1 MAWNPLPT
9 NYTDA
14 SWSGLKKYTQVA
26 NEDGTISFEDETV
39 YTNKENSFFGAA
51 DANAMNTAI
60 NALMAN
66 AWSEVSLSDFADM
79 VTIPDDTGDYEDV
92 FTASIQYNAVSKMVR
107 VHFLPAEITMNYSTG
122 HTLGTIKSP
131 YLPAFEQYGIAI
143 FTGSGGYID
152 LLVRPV
158 KVEADGKITIDSC
171 GQIEGI
177 DKILSMD
184 ITYITA

>member
-14 SWSGLKKYTQVA
+14 AWSGLKKYTQVA
-26 NEDGTISFEDETV
+26 NEDGTISFEDKTV

-79 VTIPDDTGDYEDV
+79 VTIPDGTGDYEDV
-92 FTASIQYNAVSKMVR
+92 FTASIRYNATCKTVR
-107 VHFLPAEITMNYSTG
+107 VHFLPVEITMNYSTG
-122 HTLGTIKSP
+122 DTLGTIKSP

-143 FTGSGGYID
+143 FTGSGGVD

-177 DKILSMD
+177 NKILSMD